1 MITRALEKHITG
13 RLNQKKAI
21 LLMGARQTG
30 KTTLLRSL
38 FKNKD
43 ELLWLNGDEPD
54 VQQLF
59 ASISSTRLKQ
69 LIGEKKIL
77 VIDEAQRIA
86 DIGLRL
92 KLITDEIPDIQLIA
106 TGSSSFDLTNKVN
119 EPLTG
124 RKWEYTM
131 FPLSFSELVGHHGL
145 LEEKRLIPHRMVFG
159 SYPDVVMNPGNEK
172 EILKQLSDSYLYK
185 DVLMWENIQKPD
197 KLVTLLQ
204 ALAYQVGN
212 QSSNNELAQICG
224 LDSKT
229 IEKYLTLLEQAFVIF
244 RLGSFRRN
252 LREEL
257 KQSRKIYFYDNGI
270 RNAIIADF
278 KQVENR
284 NDVGALWE
292 NYIVSERIKFLHN
305 SRRWSNYWYW
315 RTKTQ
320 KEIDFIEEADGQ
332 LSAYEFK
339 WNEKAKTKYPK
350 QFMEAYPQSTYKIIH
365 PGCIEDF
372 VLES

>member
-13 RLNQKKAI
+13 RLNQKKTI

-38 FKNKD
+38 FKNKE

-59 ASISSTRLKQ
+59 ASISSARLRQ

-77 VIDEAQRIA
+77 VIDEAQRIT

-106 TGSSSFDLTNKVN
+106 TGSFSFDLANKVN

-124 RKWEYTM
+124 RKWEYTL

-145 LEEKRLIPHRMVFG
+145 LDEKRLIPHRMVYG

-185 DVLMWENIQKPD
+185 DVLMWEHIQKPD

-212 QSSNNELAQICG
+212 QSSNLELAQVCG

-229 IEKYLTLLEQAFVIF
+229 IEKYLTLLEQAYVIF

-292 NYIVSERIKFLHN
+292 NYIVSERIKFLGN
-305 SRRWSNYWYW
+305 TRKWSNYWYW

-350 QFMEAYPQSTYKIIH
+350 LFMEAYPTSSYKVIH
-365 PGCIEDF
+365 PGNVEDF

>member
-1 MITRALEKHITG
+1 MIIRTLEKHITS
-13 RLNQKKAI
+13 RLNKKKAI

-59 ASISSTRLKQ
+59 ASISSARLRQ

-77 VIDEAQRIA
+77 VIDEAQRIT

-92 KLITDEIPDIQLIA
+92 KLITDEIPEIQLIA
-106 TGSSSFDLTNKVN
+106 AGSSSFDLANKVN

-145 LEEKRLIPHRMVFG
+145 LEEKRLIPHRMVYG

-185 DVLMWENIQKPD
+185 DVLMWEHIQKPD
-197 KLVTLLQ
+197 KLVILLQ
-204 ALAYQVGN
+204 ALAYQIGN
-212 QSSNNELAQICG
+212 QSSNLELAQVCG

-229 IEKYLTLLEQAFVIF
+229 IEKYLTLLEQAYVIF

-305 SRRWSNYWYW
+305 TRQWSNYWYW

-320 KEIDFIEEADGQ
+320 KEIDFIEESDGQ
-332 LSAYEFK
+332 ISAFEFK
-339 WNEKAKTKYPK
+339 WNEKAKIKYPK
-350 QFMEAYPQSTYKIIH
+350 QFMEAYPGSTYQVIH
-365 PGCIEDF
+365 PGCMEDF